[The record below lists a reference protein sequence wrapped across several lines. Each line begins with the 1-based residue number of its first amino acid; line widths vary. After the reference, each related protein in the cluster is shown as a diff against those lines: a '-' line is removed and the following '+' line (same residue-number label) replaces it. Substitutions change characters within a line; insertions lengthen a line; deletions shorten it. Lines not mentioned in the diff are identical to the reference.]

1 MSMRTLEPWLLA
13 AAAIGY
19 VVYRWV
25 DGKHDR
31 LKLALGALAIVGL
44 LGGYWLGSQLHKA
57 PMPSSWPGRDRHHKL
72 VMLGVSWPSST
83 MSATHAGGD
92 RGRTLPP
99 QRG

>member
-1 MSMRTLEPWLLA
+1 MTMRTLEAWLLA

-19 VVYRWV
+19 VVYRWR
-25 DGKHDR
+25 DGERDR
-31 LKLALGALAIVGL
+31 FMLVLGALAIVGL

-57 PMPSSWPGRDRHHKL
+57 TMPSSGPGRDPHHKL

-83 MSATHAGGD
+83 TSATHAGGD

-99 QRG
+99 PT